1 MAVVQVSKGAAIDT
15 LRERLGADAVL
26 FVGDDVTDETA
37 FVRMQAGDV
46 GIKVGEGDTAAGYR
60 VGTPEDVTA
69 VLEQLLAA
77 RRG

>member
-1 MAVVQVSKGAAIDT
+1 
-15 LRERLGADAVL
+15 
-26 FVGDDVTDETA
+26 
-37 FVRMQAGDV
+37 MQAGDV

-77 RRG
+77 RRES

>member
-1 MAVVQVSKGAAIDT
+1 
-15 LRERLGADAVL
+15 
-26 FVGDDVTDETA
+26 VGDDVTDETA
-37 FVRMQAGDV
+37 FVRLRAGDV

-69 VLEQLLAA
+69 VLETLLAA